1 MQLKIGVNLTH
12 LTSGSSG
19 AKTCF
24 INLFSEIL
32 KNDLDNKY
40 FFFLP
45 KKLKN
50 NEISFLYKKNSFV
63 VFTNIPQQLTP
74 GRLSF
79 LRFCKILLFFKKYF
93 KNNKINIFIHTS
105 LPLIKNPHGITI
117 SNIFDIRYLNKSF
130 ENNFF
135 KRLIYNF
142 ILTICLKNSEY
153 ILTISNFIKK
163 EIINKFNIN
172 KNKIKIFYCTIKKQ
186 KKFLI
191 ERKDF
196 ILTVGHFEERK
207 NFFNLLKSFYIL
219 KKKYNYPGNLKIVSN
234 SFPKNNKIMN
244 YIKEK
249 NMQNF
254 IQIEKNISN
263 IQLQKYYASAQ
274 LFVFPSIYE
283 GFGLPILEALEQ
295 NCRVLT
301 SKIDVFREILGN
313 NYQYFNP
320 YSPEDM
326 AQKIFTML
334 KTKNIKYQKKFNKI
348 ILNRFN
354 SHKNSI
360 SFLNFLKTIT

>member
-12 LTSGSSG
+12 LTSDSSG
-19 AKTCF
+19 AKTYF
-24 INLFSEIL
+24 INLFSQIL
-32 KNDLDNKY
+32 KKDFNNKY

-50 NEISFLYKKNSFV
+50 KEINFLHRKNSFV

-74 GRLSF
+74 GRLSL
-79 LRFCKILLFFKKYF
+79 LRFCKIYFFFKKYF
-93 KNNKINIFIHTS
+93 KNNKMNIFIHTS

-117 SNIFDIRYLNKSF
+117 SNIFDIRHLNKSF
-130 ENNFF
+130 QNNFF

-142 ILTICLKNSEY
+142 ILKICLRNSEF

-163 EIINKFNIN
+163 EILYKFDINK
-172 KNKIKIFYCTIKKQ
+172 KKIKIFYCTINKQ

-191 ERKDF
+191 ERKNF

-219 KKKYNYPGNLKIVSN
+219 KTKYNYSGNLKIVSN

-244 YIKEK
+244 YIKK
-249 NMQNF
+249 KKIQNY

-263 IQLQKYYASAQ
+263 IQLQKYYASAE
-274 LFVFPSIYE
+274 LFVFPSVYE

-295 NCRVLT
+295 NCKVIT
-301 SKIDVFREILGN
+301 SNINVFREILGN

-320 YSPEDM
+320 YSPENM
-326 AQKIFTML
+326 AKKIFTML
-334 KTKNIKYQKKFNKI
+334 KIKKTKSQKKFNKI
-348 ILNRFN
+348 ILNKFD
-354 SHKNSI
+354 SQKNSI
-360 SFLNFLKTIT
+360 SFLNFLKKL

>member
-1 MQLKIGVNLTH
+1 
-12 LTSGSSG
+12 
-19 AKTCF
+19 
-24 INLFSEIL
+24 
-32 KNDLDNKY
+32 
-40 FFFLP
+40 
-45 KKLKN
+45 
-50 NEISFLYKKNSFV
+50 
-63 VFTNIPQQLTP
+63 
-74 GRLSF
+74 
-79 LRFCKILLFFKKYF
+79 
-93 KNNKINIFIHTS
+93 
-105 LPLIKNPHGITI
+105 
-117 SNIFDIRYLNKSF
+117 
-130 ENNFF
+130 
-135 KRLIYNF
+135 
-142 ILTICLKNSEY
+142 
-153 ILTISNFIKK
+153 LTISNFIKK